1 MAKTRSAQDREL
13 DAMKA
18 IIQALDG
25 LEGESIQRVMDYV
38 LSRLSIA
45 APTRQ
50 KGFSPPDLAS
60 SMPSEPVH
68 PVAAQ
73 SIRDLKEQKLPE
85 KSSEMAALVAY
96 YLAEIAEGDERKDV
110 INTADIV
117 RYFKQAGFKLPQ
129 APAQTLPKAMAAGYL
144 DAVGSGMF
152 KLNPAGYKLVVHGLP
167 STTKVTTKVAAPSRK
182 KSKPPRK

>member
-50 KGFSPPDLAS
+50 KGCSPPDLAS

-68 PVAAQ
+68 RLEAQ
-73 SIRDLKEQKLPE
+73 SIRDLREQKLPE

-117 RYFKQAGFKLPQ
+117 RYFKQAGFKLSQ
-129 APAQTLPKAMAAGYL
+129 APAQTLPKAASAGYL
-144 DAVGSGMF
+144 DGVGSGMF
-152 KLNPAGYKLVVHGLP
+152 KLNPVGHKLVVHGLP
-167 STTKVTTKVAAPSRK
+167 RTTKVAAPARK
-182 KSKPPRK
+182 KSKTSRK

>member
-50 KGFSPPDLAS
+50 KGFSPPTL
-60 SMPSEPVH
+60 H
-68 PVAAQ
+68 PQ
-73 SIRDLKEQKLPE
+73 CP
-85 KSSEMAALVAY
+85 
-96 YLAEIAEGDERKDV
+96 
-110 INTADIV
+110 
-117 RYFKQAGFKLPQ
+117 
-129 APAQTLPKAMAAGYL
+129 
-144 DAVGSGMF
+144 
-152 KLNPAGYKLVVHGLP
+152 LNQC
-167 STTKVTTKVAAPSRK
+167 TQ
-182 KSKPPRK
+182 